1 MKEKSEAFTH
11 FKKFKAYV
19 ENEIG
24 KPLKVFRSDRGGE
37 FTSLEFN
44 SFCEQNGVK
53 HHLTTP
59 YSPQQNRIVERRNRT
74 LMDMT
79 RSIMK
84 AMHVPNY
91 LWGEAVNHSTN
102 LINHV

>member
-11 FKKFKAYV
+11 FKKFKALM

-24 KPLKVFRSDRGGE
+24 KTLKVFRSDRGGE

-53 HHLTTP
+53 RHLTAP
-59 YSPQQNRIVERRNRT
+59 YSPQQNGIVERINRT
-74 LMDMT
+74 LIDMT
-79 RSIMK
+79 
-84 AMHVPNY
+84 
-91 LWGEAVNHSTN
+91 
-102 LINHV
+102 